1 MKSSS
6 SSALLSIVVP
16 TAIVTAMCALIAAFL
31 AGGAGAIGALLGG
44 LVVVLFLGSTPVV
57 LEPLVAASPQLSL
70 GVAVAFFGTKTVA
83 ATIALLLLFDVG
95 GVADHVDA
103 ASFGLTAAL
112 VSVVWTLLQI
122 VAYRKHRV
130 PTYDL
135 GNRE

>member
-1 MKSSS
+1 MKS
-6 SSALLSIVVP
+6 LLPIAIP
-16 TAIVTAMCALIAAFL
+16 TAVVTAVCAVVAALL
-31 AGGAGAIGALLGG
+31 AGGAGALGAVLGG

-83 ATIALLLLFDVG
+83 ATLALLLLFDVG
-95 GVADHVDA
+95 GIADSVDA

-112 VSVVWTLLQI
+112 VSVVWTVLQI
-122 VAYRKHRV
+122 VAYRNHRV

-135 GNRE
+135 GDQAR